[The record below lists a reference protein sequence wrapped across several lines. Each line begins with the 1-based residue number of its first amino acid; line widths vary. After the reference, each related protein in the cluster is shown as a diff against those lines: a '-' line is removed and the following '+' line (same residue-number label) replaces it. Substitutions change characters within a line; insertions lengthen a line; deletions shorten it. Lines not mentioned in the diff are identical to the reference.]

1 MTLTLF
7 VPHDKFQPTGDEPLI
22 AQGMLKPGGPGSF
35 TGFDEMRSVS
45 GKLQLQFAQRQPGAD
60 VIGQFDLKVSV
71 MKGGP
76 RGAERGRHDELSVA
90 ARRCELSGG
99 Q

>member
-1 MTLTLF
+1 MVLVGQLPDGELMTLTLF

-60 VIGQFDLKVSV
+60 VIGQFELKVSV

-76 RGAERGRHDELSVA
+76 RGR
-90 ARRCELSGG
+90 
-99 Q
+99 